1 MASRSQVSV
10 RTIWT
15 VALHVLLLLVT
26 LSVLRRAHTILG
38 WIAIAL
44 VIALALAPIV
54 SWLERR
60 GFRRGLAVLA
70 VLLAGLGVIVGSLAT
85 VIPVFI
91 EQARSLISSAPE
103 MLERLRDTALFESL
117 DNRFHVVDRAKEAI
131 TADAAAALE
140 YLMAVVRTVFT
151 GALAAVTI
159 AALCAFMLLFGP
171 RLVHG
176 TLELIEPEQRERFA
190 QIAARI
196 RHAVGGYVGGAL
208 IIAAIGGVVTTIAL
222 LIIGV
227 PYFLALGLSMMF
239 LGLIPYLGAI
249 VGGVLIVG
257 TTFLS
262 SGTTAGIIAL
272 AVVLGYQQVENH
284 VLQPV
289 VQRRTIN
296 MNPLVIVIAML
307 VGTSLLGILGTVL
320 ALPVAGAIQV
330 VVLDVAERRKARWA
344 AETPSETPNDQCT
357 A

>member
-1 MASRSQVSV
+1 
-10 RTIWT
+10 
-15 VALHVLLLLVT
+15 
-26 LSVLRRAHTILG
+26 
-38 WIAIAL
+38 
-44 VIALALAPIV
+44 
-54 SWLERR
+54 
-60 GFRRGLAVLA
+60 
-70 VLLAGLGVIVGSLAT
+70 
-85 VIPVFI
+85 
-91 EQARSLISSAPE
+91 
-103 MLERLRDTALFESL
+103 
-117 DNRFHVVDRAKEAI
+117 
-131 TADAAAALE
+131 
-140 YLMAVVRTVFT
+140 
-151 GALAAVTI
+151 
-159 AALCAFMLLFGP
+159 MLLFGP

-190 QIAARI
+190 QMAERI

-272 AVVLGYQQVENH
+272 VVVLGYQQVENH

-296 MNPLVIVIAML
+296 MNPLVIVISML

-330 VVLDVAERRKARWA
+330 IVLDVAERRKARWA
-344 AETPSETPNDQCT
+344 AETPDEPTTSDQCT